1 MRNSL
6 KLKSFLILIIA
17 AAVTVSCNLDDG
29 DTIPIPDSTLVDLIR
44 ADADLTSLAAAL
56 ERADL
61 VTTLQGNGPFT
72 IFAPDNAAF
81 TNFLG
86 AAGFGGVNDVP
97 VETLRQ
103 LLLNH
108 VVTGTLDS
116 AFLINLQRNYLQTF
130 ADGPTSDIK
139 LSLYFDAV
147 NEVTFNGIS
156 TVTTADKRASN
167 GIYHIVDV
175 VIELPTVDTF
185 IGIDENFKSF
195 DTSLDLISPVSD
207 LPNMLEESTGPFT
220 VFIPVEEAFEN
231 LLDSNSDWEFLSDI
245 DEELLNSVINHH
257 VINSNVRSTAISA
270 GQTATTLE
278 GDNITFMTVD
288 GNLEITDGSGNEG
301 TIIGFTDIQ
310 ASNGVIHL
318 ISNNVLLPDTSN

>member
-1 MRNSL
+1 M
-6 KLKSFLILIIA
+6 
-17 AAVTVSCNLDDG
+17 
-29 DTIPIPDSTLVDLIR
+29 
-44 ADADLTSLAAAL
+44 
-56 ERADL
+56 
-61 VTTLQGNGPFT
+61 
-72 IFAPDNAAF
+72 
-81 TNFLG
+81 
-86 AAGFGGVNDVP
+86 
-97 VETLRQ
+97 
-103 LLLNH
+103 
-108 VVTGTLDS
+108 
-116 AFLINLQRNYLQTF
+116 
-130 ADGPTSDIK
+130 
-139 LSLYFDAV
+139 
-147 NEVTFNGIS
+147 
-156 TVTTADKRASN
+156 
-167 GIYHIVDV
+167 
-175 VIELPTVDTF
+175 PTVDTF
-185 IGIDENFKSF
+185 IGIDQNFKSF